1 MKFPRLTKKHVSVL
15 LHILFWLVLFSLPS
29 LFRPREDN
37 NVQQHHQAEATGFF
51 YQYIINC
58 FTWVGLFYFNSY
70 VLMPVL
76 VYRKRYLKYILSF
89 IPVFGVLFLVNQI
102 SLHFLLPK
110 QHLGFGL
117 FVFFYFFPCIFILA
131 CSIAFTM
138 FRDKLQSDR
147 LASEKERENLKTE
160 LAFLRSQVSPHFMFN
175 VLNNMVSLARKKSD
189 QLEPSLFKLSSLLRY
204 MLYET
209 DEEQVLLEREIEYL
223 QSYIDLQLQRFGS
236 KVKVNLMM
244 EDYDRNCFI
253 EPMLLI
259 PFVENAFKHGTGF
272 RQNSEINIELKAKDN
287 LLQFIVS
294 NYYDNSIV
302 QVKDKTSGIGL
313 QNVKRRLNLLY
324 KNHHT
329 LSIEQKDNYFTVN
342 LQLNLH

>member
-1 MKFPRLTKKHVSVL
+1 MRFPWITKKYASVL
-15 LHILFWLVLFSLPS
+15 LHILFWVVLFSLPS
-29 LFRPREDN
+29 LFRPRQEGN
-37 NVQQHHQAEATGFF
+37 IPQRAQAEASRFF
-51 YQYIINC
+51 YQYLVNC
-58 FTWVGLFYFNSY
+58 LFWICLFYINSY
-70 VLMPVL
+70 VLMPVFLNRKKYIRYL
-76 VYRKRYLKYILSF
+76 VYLFTVLGTLFLLNWLSF
-89 IPVFGVLFLVNQI
+89 SLVLPSHKFSI
-102 SLHFLLPK
+102 
-110 QHLGFGL
+110 GL
-117 FVFFYFFPCIFILA
+117 FVFFFLFPCVFIMA

-138 FRDKLQSDR
+138 FRDKLRSDR
-147 LASEKERENLKTE
+147 RAIERETENLKTE

-209 DEEQVLLEREIEYL
+209 DEEKVLLEREVEYL

-236 KVKVNLMM
+236 KVRVNLMM
-244 EDYDRNCFI
+244 DDFDGSYFI

-272 RQNSEINIELKAKDN
+272 RQNSEINIELKAKGD
-287 LLQFIVS
+287 LLHFTVS
-294 NYYDNSIV
+294 NYYDNSVV

-324 KNHHT
+324 KNQHN
-329 LSIEQKDNYFTVN
+329 LCIENKDNFFTVK

>member
-1 MKFPRLTKKHVSVL
+1 MKLRWLTKKHVYVL

-29 LFRPREDN
+29 LFKPRQESN
-37 NVQQHHQAEATGFF
+37 MPHHAPPEADRFF
-51 YQYIINC
+51 YQYLINC
-58 FTWVGLFYFNSY
+58 FFWISLFYINSY
-70 VLMPVL
+70 LLMPLFVNKKKYVKYVL
-76 VYRKRYLKYILSF
+76 YLLPVVAVLSLLNLLSF
-89 IPVFGVLFLVNQI
+89 
-102 SLHFLLPK
+102 SLLLPAK
-110 QHLGFGL
+110 VLSPGL
-117 FVFFYFFPCIFILA
+117 FVFFFMAPCVFILA

-138 FRDKLQSDR
+138 FRDKLTADR
-147 LASEKERENLKTE
+147 LAIQKETENLKTE

-209 DEEQVLLEREIEYL
+209 DEDKVLLEREVEYL

-244 EDYDRNCFI
+244 EDYDRNSFI

-272 RQNSEINIELKAKDN
+272 RQNSEINIELKSCDKV
-287 LLQFIVS
+287 LLFRVS
-294 NYYDNSIV
+294 NYYDNSV
-302 QVKDKTSGIGL
+302 LQVKDKTSGIGL

-324 KNHHT
+324 KNQHN
-329 LSIEQKDNYFTVN
+329 LSINKSGNFFTVT
-342 LQLNLH
+342 LQLTLH

>member
-1 MKFPRLTKKHVSVL
+1 MKLRWLTKKHGAVL
-15 LHILFWLVLFSLPS
+15 LHIIFWVVLFSLPS
-29 LFRPREDN
+29 LFRPRQESN
-37 NVQQHHQAEATGFF
+37 MQQHPPPEAIHYF
-51 YQYIINC
+51 YQYLINC
-58 FTWVGLFYFNSY
+58 FFWVSLFYINSYLLMPLFVNKKKYIKYLLYLIPVIVVLSLLNWLSFKLLLPGKNFSAGLF
-70 VLMPVL
+70 M
-76 VYRKRYLKYILSF
+76 
-89 IPVFGVLFLVNQI
+89 
-102 SLHFLLPK
+102 
-110 QHLGFGL
+110 
-117 FVFFYFFPCIFILA
+117 FFFMLPCIFILA

-138 FRDKLQSDR
+138 FKDKLIADR
-147 LASEKERENLKTE
+147 LVIEKETENLKTE

-175 VLNNMVSLARKKSD
+175 LLNNMVSLARKKSD

-209 DEEQVLLEREIEYL
+209 DEDKVLLEREVEYL

-244 EDYDRNCFI
+244 EDYDRNSFI

-272 RQNSEINIELKAKDN
+272 RQNSEINIDLKSCDKI
-287 LLQFIVS
+287 LLFTVS
-294 NYYDNSIV
+294 NYYDNSII

-324 KNHHT
+324 KNQHK
-329 LSIEQKDNYFTVN
+329 LSIEKRDNYFTVT